1 MNAAKKLVTFVK
13 KETVLCIA
21 GLLAVVSM
29 FIIHP
34 SADYFGY
41 IDYRVLA
48 LLFCFMAVV
57 AGFRSVGLFEWLIK
71 KMLCYV
77 KNARQLE
84 LVLVLGCFFASMWIT
99 NDVALLTFVPFAV
112 AVLQAAGL
120 TENLIFVIVMQT
132 IAANLGSMCTPI
144 GNPQN
149 LYLYSLSGSP
159 VTAFLKLMFPVTAVS
174 LGLLLVTSL
183 CIPKREIKVQAER
196 AILEQG
202 AADRKAA
209 GRAISDRKAADRGLS
224 DRKMSG
230 AEVSDKEEMVRE
242 NAKDEKVRLCG
253 YLTLFFLCIL
263 TVLHVLDYRMLLA
276 IVIGVLFVLDRQLFT
291 KPDYMLLITFVAFF
305 ILVGNI
311 KNMDGFSAFL
321 RTHVGGHE
329 LAASIFASQIISN
342 VPAAVLLSGFTENI
356 NALILGTNI
365 GGLGTLI
372 ASMASLI
379 SYKQYALT
387 PQSEKG
393 KYMLVFTDFV
403 RLRCVENLRQLSMR
417 NCSSLDSLPFAIG
430 KRNTCFTSA
439 CPNRITSTLHLDSR
453 NLFNFLLVFLRVKTL
468 CLNFSLDIC
477 VGNYHC
483 AAFLR
488 LVVYHS
494 FQLSINRLNF
504 SPILFCRSWIIFH
517 IFSMYGF

>member
-1 MNAAKKLVTFVK
+1 MNDSFAG
-13 KETVLCIA
+13 VLPWLLWGGRIA
-21 GLLAVVSM
+21 LS
-29 FIIHP
+29 
-34 SADYFGY
+34 
-41 IDYRVLA
+41 
-48 LLFCFMAVV
+48 
-57 AGFRSVGLFEWLIK
+57 
-71 KMLCYV
+71 
-77 KNARQLE
+77 
-84 LVLVLGCFFASMWIT
+84 
-99 NDVALLTFVPFAV
+99 AV

-209 GRAISDRKAADRGLS
+209 GRAIS

-356 NALILGTNI
+356 NALILGMNI

-393 KYMLVFTDFV
+393 KYMLVFTGWNV
-403 RLRCVENLRQLSMR
+403 
-417 NCSSLDSLPFAIG
+417 
-430 KRNTCFTSA
+430 
-439 CPNRITSTLHLDSR
+439 
-453 NLFNFLLVFLRVKTL
+453 VFLVIL
-468 CLNFSLDIC
+468 WI
-477 VGNYHC
+477 V
-483 AAFLR
+483 AAVF
-488 LVVYHS
+488 Y
-494 FQLSINRLNF
+494 
-504 SPILFCRSWIIFH
+504 
-517 IFSMYGF
+517 

>member
-34 SADYFGY
+34 SADCFGY

-149 LYLYSLSGSP
+149 LYLYSLSGGP

-196 AILEQG
+196 AILEQR
-202 AADRKAA
+202 AAGRKAA

-230 AEVSDKEEMVRE
+230 VEVSDKEEMVRE
-242 NAKDEKVRLCG
+242 NAKDEKYG
-253 YLTLFFLCIL
+253 
-263 TVLHVLDYRMLLA
+263 
-276 IVIGVLFVLDRQLFT
+276 
-291 KPDYMLLITFVAFF
+291 
-305 ILVGNI
+305 
-311 KNMDGFSAFL
+311 
-321 RTHVGGHE
+321 
-329 LAASIFASQIISN
+329 
-342 VPAAVLLSGFTENI
+342 
-356 NALILGTNI
+356 
-365 GGLGTLI
+365 
-372 ASMASLI
+372 
-379 SYKQYALT
+379 
-387 PQSEKG
+387 
-393 KYMLVFTDFV
+393 
-403 RLRCVENLRQLSMR
+403 CV
-417 NCSSLDSLPFAIG
+417 
-430 KRNTCFTSA
+430 
-439 CPNRITSTLHLDSR
+439 
-453 NLFNFLLVFLRVKTL
+453 
-468 CLNFSLDIC
+468 DI
-477 VGNYHC
+477 
-483 AAFLR
+483 
-488 LVVYHS
+488 
-494 FQLSINRLNF
+494 
-504 SPILFCRSWIIFH
+504 
-517 IFSMYGF
+517 